1 MSGSSGSAHL
11 YAGEEAKE
19 AMAAG
24 FRAPVDEERAV
35 IAAPQR
41 GHGPRGAERADGK
54 SMMAE
59 IHGRTTG
66 ACHGRGGSPRMAPR
80 RGRHPRAPP
89 AAGRPGSQAVG
100 LGPHGP

>member
-1 MSGSSGSAHL
+1 
-11 YAGEEAKE
+11 
-19 AMAAG
+19 MAAG

-66 ACHGRGGSPRMAPR
+66 ACHGEGGSSRTAPR

-89 AAGRPGSQAVG
+89 AAGRPDSRTAGQPGGSDSRAVRTAG
-100 LGPHGP
+100 RFGQQDGSD